1 MPSSAQR
8 GYPQRRGMDKK
19 QSENKGSKGQGP
31 RLQVVPE
38 EGLKDARAIPNS
50 LEAER
55 AVLSSMLQDPVDRIG
70 QAVEAGLRPQY
81 LYLPSHQLLYE
92 LLLER
97 SDAGE
102 AIDLVIL
109 HQVLSDRGLLDS
121 IGGPSA
127 LVDLTNAASSA
138 AHFEHYLKIIR
149 DKYVLR
155 AVIENAN
162 TSIEEA
168 YGNPPE
174 VGGFLDEVESNI
186 FRIKEDLEV
195 KGEPTMKELIGDVLD
210 VFEQLASGQKGL
222 EGISTGYPLLDEMS
236 NGLKSGEMMI
246 IAARPSMGKTSFM
259 MNIVE
264 QIAID
269 QKRPTLVFSCEMS
282 SQQIVQRLLFSRA
295 RFALSQMKPGFKI
308 TKEELKRIQKSS
320 QDLAEAPLFI
330 DDTPSLPIGDLRAKA
345 RRLKREENIELI
357 AVDYLQLMR
366 SNSKQAGDSREREI
380 AEISSGLKA
389 IAKELGIP
397 VIVLAQLNRGPEQR
411 GGTPRMSDLRESGSI
426 EQDAD
431 MIGLLFRKEYYND
444 PTKDDAEEEREA
456 NAGLAQL
463 ILAKNRN
470 GATGDIPLHFTK
482 ELMLFEP
489 REFNEDELE

>member
-1 MPSSAQR
+1 
-8 GYPQRRGMDKK
+8 MDKK

-31 RLQVVPE
+31 RLQVVPD